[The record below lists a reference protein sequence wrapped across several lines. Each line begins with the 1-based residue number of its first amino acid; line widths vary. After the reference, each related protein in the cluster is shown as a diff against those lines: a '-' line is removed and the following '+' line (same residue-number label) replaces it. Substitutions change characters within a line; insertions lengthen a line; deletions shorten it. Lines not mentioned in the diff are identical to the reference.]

1 MSKEKLTL
9 DAIKKDLC
17 RYAEWQLYKKG
28 SPSLGLFVAFL
39 ALAVV
44 LGIYLQNVWI
54 SMIVLLPAAFFLY
67 KFITECKEH
76 NDQKKTIMSMIDRG
90 EISISVERLSSI
102 HEDYQAKH
110 SAFRDSVKF
119 DAIKKYYFQ
128 SSIEWRD
135 PLFDK
140 NYEWSADNYIS
151 STGLGNISLYDDEFY
166 YVCLQDYR
174 DIAYIYPCK
183 IFELDKSLE

>member
-54 SMIVLLPAAFFLY
+54 PMIVLLPAAFFLY

-76 NDQKKTIMSMIDRG
+76 NDQKKTILSMIDRG
-90 EISISVERLSSI
+90 DFSISVERLSSI
-102 HEDYQAKH
+102 YEDYQAKY
-110 SAFRDSVKF
+110 SAVRDSVKF
-119 DAIKKYYFQ
+119 DF
-128 SSIEWRD
+128 
-135 PLFDK
+135 
-140 NYEWSADNYIS
+140 
-151 STGLGNISLYDDEFY
+151 
-166 YVCLQDYR
+166 
-174 DIAYIYPCK
+174 AYIYNASLNTPMTQ
-183 IFELDKSLE
+183 FRQLVQNLDCLPSALYP